1 VSLFARIA
9 LTAAAL
15 LGVAAALALLLW
27 KPRSERSFA
36 ARTDEIL
43 KSAERDFGTVATSL
57 VDEAME
63 FSASSALASDEQKAL
78 SVQDLPLALYTD
90 ADGRMVP
97 ERLREAMRVAVADPD
112 ASGARKHATVRAEIL
127 DHTRRDVEKRLA
139 ALREV
144 QMRAAARHGE
154 EAAWR
159 TMAAWGGMLLLLL
172 AGWAVILDRVVL
184 RPLREATRAMG
195 RFGDGERGLRLSP
208 SGAAELATFGRVFNG
223 TAAAVEQTEA
233 ENAELRAGLEEKVR
247 ERTSAL
253 VRAARASTAGTMA
266 GGIAHEFNNLLSG
279 ILGCAEAA
287 LGEDPS
293 PEVREALEMVRK
305 TAQRGVGVTRALL
318 RATSAT
324 PEVRPCDAAH
334 LLDEALAEVRP
345 GPEVEILRAYKP
357 VRVIADAAMLH
368 QVLGNL
374 IRNAV
379 EAMGGRGRLTLGAG
393 PEGDGAFLS
402 VADSGS
408 GIDPAVRDV
417 LFEPFVSTR
426 RGGREGAG
434 LGLFLADSLVRAHR
448 GRLEVESEVGK
459 GSRFTIHLPGTPFV
473 GAPE

>member
-15 LGVAAALALLLW
+15 LAVAAALALLLW

-43 KSAERDFGTVATSL
+43 QSAERDFGTVATSL

-63 FSASSALASDEQKAL
+63 FSASAALASDEQRAL
-78 SVQDLPLALYTD
+78 AVLDLPLELYTD
-90 ADGRMVP
+90 AEGRIAP
-97 ERLREAMRVAVADPD
+97 ERLREAMRSAVADPD
-112 ASGARKHATVRAEIL
+112 ASGARKHAAVRAEIL
-127 DHTRRDVEKRLA
+127 DHTRSDVERRLQ

-144 QMRAAARHGE
+144 QMRAAERHGE

-195 RFGDGERGLRLSP
+195 RFGDGERGLRLAP

-223 TAAAVEQTEA
+223 TASAVERTEA
-233 ENAELRAGLEEKVR
+233 ENAELRAGLEDKVR

-287 LGEDPS
+287 LGEEPT

-305 TAQRGVGVTRALL
+305 TAQRGVGITRALL

-324 PEVRPCDAAH
+324 PEVRPCDPAR
-334 LLDEALAEVRP
+334 LLDEALAEVRAGP
-345 GPEVEILRAYKP
+345 GIAVVREYAP
-357 VRVIADAAMLH
+357 VRLVADAAMLH
-368 QVLGNL
+368 QVLSNL

-379 EAMGGRGRLTLGAG
+379 EAMGGSGTLTLGTD
-393 PEGDGAFLS
+393 PEGEGVRLRVSDTG
-402 VADSGS
+402 G
-408 GIDPAVRDV
+408 GIDPAVREV
-417 LFEPFVSTR
+417 LFEPFVTTR

-448 GRLEVESEVGK
+448 GRLEVESEPGK
-459 GSRFTIHLPGTPFV
+459 GSTFTIHLPGTPFV
-473 GAPE
+473 SGPA